1 MSTGVPL
8 IRAPR
13 VKPKRDRHVKVLSVA
28 CPSCGAGTGEPC
40 RKLDGTPSTGHL
52 QHPSRRRMAVR
63 AGNLSRGI

>member
-1 MSTGVPL
+1 MTTGVPL

-28 CPSCGAGTGEPC
+28 CPSCKSGVDVPC
-40 RKLDGTPSTGHL
+40 VKLDGTPPAGHL

-63 AGNLSRGI
+63 ADNLARGI